1 MLRPHL
7 IKTVFRKEL
16 RELLRDRRSLAVMF
30 GVPLLLY
37 PLLTIAMASLG
48 KSRVDSL
55 KSEEYKVAIVNVDGA
70 PELVRRLA
78 DKETSG
84 LNAQAPQK
92 AATTDAELAAERERR
107 ARELSAGFIH
117 AVIDIPRE
125 FEPDLIAG
133 KNPKLAIRLD
143 RSRTEADFAE
153 RKIDKVIAAY
163 EEWVVAEWL
172 KKYNAPATVTKGI
185 DRATQDVSTAAQRL
199 GSRLSQLMPLLI
211 LVTGMLGALFPALSA
226 TTTERE
232 LGTLETLLVSPAGR
246 LEILLAKG
254 ALVLLCGLVTAA
266 LNVASM
272 SLVLWRTFSLFEK
285 ADPTAV
291 ATAAGSSMGALS
303 PGSLF
308 LVFVAAIPA
317 LVFFTALVL
326 IIGLLART
334 FREANSYAT
343 PAMLLPLASMALT
356 VADVK
361 SSPGLMV
368 TPIANTTLI
377 MRDVLRDKATLLDFA
392 LAFGSSFL
400 YAGLLLSVAARLFS
414 NEQLVNPSWEP
425 LSMKGLKGMGKA
437 RRKLRL
443 PAIDEAI
450 ALFAVSMLL
459 LFYVQP
465 SLQLYFLDPARPE
478 RHPTAVLWIV
488 VYTMICLLFLPTAL
502 FAWLGKWNWRA
513 TFKLFKPDG
522 RAVIAGVLLGIG
534 LVPVVQVI
542 GLLQS
547 RVWPPSG
554 ENAKMT
560 VQLFGPALQAFP
572 ILVPLVVGVLAG
584 VFEELLY
591 RGAIQTAI
599 GRRGKP
605 LVAILVTAL
614 LFAAAHLDL
623 HGMPIRFALGCLL
636 GYLAWRT
643 GSLIPAILT
652 HFLYDTATLG
662 LMAWEVRHRGPDALS
677 AAPPANVWADPTL
690 WIGLA
695 IGAALIVVA
704 ALLIR
709 CVPRVTPV
717 AAAPPAHAFE
727 VVMPPPVV
735 GPAER

>member
-1 MLRPHL
+1 
-7 IKTVFRKEL
+7 
-16 RELLRDRRSLAVMF
+16 
-30 GVPLLLY
+30 LLY

-55 KSEEYKVAIVNVDGA
+55 KSEEYKVAVINVDGA
-70 PELVRRLA
+70 PELVRRLR

-84 LNAQAPQK
+84 LTSMDSDTPAKTP
-92 AATTDAELAAERERR
+92 AELAAERQRR
-107 ARELSAGFIH
+107 AVDLASGAIH
-117 AVIDIPRE
+117 AVIEIPPA
-125 FEPDLIAG
+125 FQPDLIAG
-133 KNPKLAIRLD
+133 KNPKLTVRLD

-153 RKIDKVIAAY
+153 RKIDKVISAY
-163 EEWVVAEWL
+163 EEWVVAQRL
-172 KKYNAPATVTKGI
+172 KQYNAPATVTKGI

-199 GSRLSQLMPLLI
+199 GSRLSQLLPLLI

-254 ALVLLCGLVTAA
+254 GLVLLCGLVTAA

-291 ATAAGSSMGALS
+291 AGAATTASSMGAIS

-317 LVFFTALVL
+317 LVFFTSLVL

-377 MRDVLRDKATLLDFA
+377 MRDVLRDKATLLDFT

-425 LSMKGLKGMGKA
+425 LSMKGLKGLGKG

-465 SLQLYFLDPARPE
+465 SLQLHFLDPAHPE

-488 VYTMICLLFLPTAL
+488 VFTMLGLLFAPTAL

-513 TFKLFKPDG
+513 TFKLFKPDP
-522 RAVIAGVLLGIG
+522 RAVVAGILLGVG

-547 RVWPPSG
+547 RVWPASD

-560 VQLFGPALQAFP
+560 VQLFGPALLAFP
-572 ILVPLVVGVLAG
+572 ILVPIVVGMLAG

-591 RGAIQTAI
+591 RGVIQTALS
-599 GRRGKP
+599 RRGKP

-623 HGMPIRFALGCLL
+623 HGMPVRFALGCLL

-652 HFLYDTATLG
+652 HFLYDTASLG
-662 LMAWEVRHRGPDALS
+662 LMAWEVHHRGPDALT
-677 AAPPANVWADPTL
+677 AAAPANVWADPTL
-690 WIGLA
+690 WIGLG
-695 IGAALIVVA
+695 IGAVLIGVA

-709 CVPRVTPV
+709 RTPHATPV
-717 AAAPPAHAFE
+717 AGAAPQRGFE
-727 VVMPPPVV
+727 VVTT
-735 GPAER
+735 